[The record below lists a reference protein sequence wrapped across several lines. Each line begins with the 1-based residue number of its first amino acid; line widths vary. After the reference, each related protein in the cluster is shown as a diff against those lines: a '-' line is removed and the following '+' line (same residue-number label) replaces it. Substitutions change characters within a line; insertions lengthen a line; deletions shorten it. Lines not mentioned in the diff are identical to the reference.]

1 LSKATSQDSGRSRR
15 SDKKMKKR
23 SESVCIVKKAPKKDA
38 GQKVEE
44 KFLAGCISDLIR
56 IE

>member
-1 LSKATSQDSGRSRR
+1 MSKATSQDSGRSRR

-23 SESVCIVKKAPKKDA
+23 SESVCIVKKVPKKDA